1 MRRQRR
7 ALGCVAALYLISRTA
22 TLAFVP
28 AELWLSMGEPGRP
41 ACRCVYGTV
50 ADCPMHHPQT
60 PGTRNCTLRGALP
73 ANDLAP
79 MSWLSVDGYLTP
91 ASALFS
97 GQVTSATR
105 PAFVTDLVSRFVPPD
120 PPPPRA

>member
-7 ALGCVAALYLISRTA
+7 ALGFVAALYLISRTA

-28 AELWLSMGEPGRP
+28 AELWLSVGEAGRP
-41 ACRCVYGTV
+41 ACRCAYGTV

-60 PGTRNCTLRGALP
+60 AGTRNCTLRGALP
-73 ANDLAP
+73 ANDLAL
-79 MSWLSVDGYLTP
+79 MSLLSIDWYLTP
-91 ASALFS
+91 ASALFG
-97 GQVTSATR
+97 GQVTSATQ
-105 PAFVTDLVSRFVPPD
+105 PAFITTFASRFVPPD